1 MSSQDPH
8 WKQQQ
13 SMDVMELLPL
23 PAGPPQ
29 DLALKLHCNTYSL
42 FTTGTCQQALG
53 FECNVVF

>member
-1 MSSQDPH
+1 
-8 WKQQQ
+8 
-13 SMDVMELLPL
+13 MDVMELLPL